1 MSSVPKDPALI
12 ERFDRSYQR
21 GQTDIMRAIE
31 RAICGCDYGGT
42 SWTTRQEVEQV
53 SGLLALRPG
62 TALLDVGAG
71 SGWPALYLAGI
82 SGCDVTLVDLPL
94 QGIRIAQKRSGYD
107 GLAGK
112 SAFTVGDGCAL
123 PFRSGSFDAISHS
136 DVLCCLQ
143 AKTAV
148 LSECRRVVRD
158 SGAMV
163 FSVIS
168 VAEGVSRKKAAAAVA
183 LGPPYIGAERGYAE
197 MLERTGWKITDRID
211 ISSEFAES
219 TRRVVAE
226 WKENE
231 SRVKSLVGEQ
241 EFEDY
246 VTRKSNMLP
255 LIRDGTIRRELFSA
269 NPSR

>member
-1 MSSVPKDPALI
+1 MNGVPKDPALI
-12 ERFDRSYQR
+12 ERFDRSYRR

-42 SWTTRQEVEQV
+42 SWTTRQEAEQV
-53 SGLLALRPG
+53 SGLLSLRPG

-71 SGWPALYLAGI
+71 SGWPALYLARI

-94 QGIRIAQKRSGYD
+94 QGIRIALKRSGTD

-112 SAFTVGDGCAL
+112 SGFTVGDGSAL

-158 SGAMV
+158 TGVMV

-168 VAEGVSRKKAAAAVA
+168 VAEGVSQKQAAAAVA
-183 LGPPYIGAERGYAE
+183 LGPPYIRAERGYAE

-211 ISSEFAES
+211 LSSEFAES

-231 SRVKSLVGEQ
+231 SRVKPLVSEQ

-246 VTRKSNMLP
+246 VTRKTNSLP
-255 LIRDGTIRRELFSA
+255 LIHDGVIRRELFSA